1 MILALPDFLESYE
14 TDQAALDGYIL
25 SSYSYLAGTDGELFG
40 AISAVN
46 RRVCSIPDELRI
58 QRMQQLKS
66 LTPEKLREYA
76 SAYRALAENGD
87 LFTIGGSAA
96 IHEHEE
102 LYDLILDPLKDF
114 S

>member
-1 MILALPDFLESYE
+1 
-14 TDQAALDGYIL
+14 
-25 SSYSYLAGTDGELFG
+25 
-40 AISAVN
+40 
-46 RRVCSIPDELRI
+46 
-58 QRMQQLKS
+58 MQQLKS

-102 LYDLILDPLKDF
+102 LYDSNILDPLKDF